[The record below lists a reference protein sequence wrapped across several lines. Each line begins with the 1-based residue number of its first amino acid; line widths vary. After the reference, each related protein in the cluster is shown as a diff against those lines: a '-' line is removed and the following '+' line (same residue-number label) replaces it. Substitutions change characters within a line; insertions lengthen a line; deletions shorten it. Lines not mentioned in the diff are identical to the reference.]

1 MEKKHNKITKKDL
14 SYFISQNTGLS
25 AIYVKKI
32 IEDLLNLI
40 ITELINNN
48 AININTFGTFKI
60 LNKSKRIGRNP
71 KTGQEVPITARSV
84 VTFRAS
90 NVLKSKVNT
99 KNKSNLEDL

>member
-71 KTGQEVPITARSV
+71 KDKIEYIIVARKTIS
-84 VTFRAS
+84 FRAS
-90 NVLKSKVNT
+90 KDFIKKLNNEFKK
-99 KNKSNLEDL
+99 KF

>member
-1 MEKKHNKITKKDL
+1 MEKKYNKITKKDL

-40 ITELINNN
+40 IIQLINNN
-48 AININTFGTFKI
+48 EININNFGTFKI

-71 KTGQEVPITARSV
+71 KDKIEHMILARKTIS
-84 VTFRAS
+84 FRAS
-90 NVLKSKVNT
+90 KDFVKKLNN
-99 KNKSNLEDL
+99 EF

>member
-71 KTGQEVPITARSV
+71 KDKIEYVILDRKTIS
-84 VTFRAS
+84 FRAS
-90 NVLKSKVNT
+90 KDFIKKLNN
-99 KNKSNLEDL
+99 EF